1 MHDNVVMAARACV
14 KQGCRTVP
22 LQPGPCTLYSRLGRM
37 DGAEH
42 AAEQN
47 ALLHQS
53 NAIQQLVLMSAHK
66 GEACTYLQKG
76 IALHIISLMHEPASV
91 AGDSFPQVLHGA
103 AGQSMRPC
111 NSHLLTVYCGGISL
125 MLLNKAD

>member
-22 LQPGPCTLYSRLGRM
+22 PQPCPLYSRLSLI

-42 AAEQN
+42 AV
-47 ALLHQS
+47 
-53 NAIQQLVLMSAHK
+53 QQLVLINTHK
-66 GEACTYLQKG
+66 GEAGPYLQKG
-76 IALHIISLMHEPASV
+76 IALDIIPFMHKPASV
-91 AGDSFPQVLHGA
+91 AGNSFPQVLHGA

>member
-1 MHDNVVMAARACV
+1 
-14 KQGCRTVP
+14 
-22 LQPGPCTLYSRLGRM
+22 M

-66 GEACTYLQKG
+66 GEAGTYLQKG

-103 AGQSMRPC
+103 ARQSMQAC
-111 NSHLLTVYCGGISL
+111 NSHLFDSVLWWHSL
-125 MLLNKAD
+125 MLFNKAD